1 MITNFNF
8 RIFFIILFIGV
19 NISCNLSH
27 SVQRGINLP
36 LENYLP
42 PLIGQLPP
50 ENENFLISPP
60 PLKIKIFWPPPNF
73 CSFPDFVLEESVWH
87 AINLWGHW
95 KACSFTRDQNHSS
108 NHSGVIKNFIFIKWH
123 YIQVQFNP
131 FQANVQFLCHLKT
144 SEKQRFSN
152 ISREYSNRT
161 LAWNR

>member
-1 MITNFNF
+1 MK
-8 RIFFIILFIGV
+8 IFW
-19 NISCNLSH
+19 S
-27 SVQRGINLP
+27 P
-36 LENYLP
+36 
-42 PLIGQLPP
+42 
-50 ENENFLISPP
+50 PP

-144 SEKQRFSN
+144 SKKRGFLIFPGSIVIEHWLEMGKN
-152 ISREYSNRT
+152 T
-161 LAWNR
+161 LQTSVHFIDHLILVKSLR